1 VFHPGVV
8 AENLAE
14 LPTPDAWRVLSHT
27 DLQRQVEVFEF
38 MERERQ
44 MELVSTLPQPQLL
57 SLIEEMSADDR
68 ADLLRS
74 MEDDQLERLL
84 PLIAQA
90 ERSEIRRL
98 LSYPE
103 SSAGALMTTDY
114 ASLPEELS
122 VRDALAA
129 LHHQAPDRETIYYI
143 YVLDELRHLRG
154 FVSLRKLILARPDL
168 LVREIMDRDVL
179 SVRVTEDQESVAN
192 KMARYDFIAM
202 PVVDDE
208 NRLVGIITHDD
219 VLDVMREEATED
231 AHRMGAVAPLEES
244 YLGTPFHTLAWKRG
258 IWLVLLLVAGF
269 GTSSLLNLYDG
280 VTEKHE
286 WLVWFLP
293 LVLASGGNSGSQ
305 SATLIIRSMS
315 LGELNRSNQNRI
327 IRREVAT
334 GVALGTAM
342 GLLALVFSVQ
352 YVPWTH
358 ALVVGGTIALVVTF
372 GTTNGTLLPIT
383 LKRLGFDPALMSN
396 PLIASL
402 SDALGVLIYYN
413 VALLFLRSM

>member
-1 VFHPGVV
+1 MHDPLLVPELKEMLHDGDEAAMREFCGVFHPGVV

-168 LVREIMDRDVL
+168 LRG
-179 SVRVTEDQESVAN
+179 T
-192 KMARYDFIAM
+192 
-202 PVVDDE
+202 
-208 NRLVGIITHDD
+208 GI
-219 VLDVMREEATED
+219 
-231 AHRMGAVAPLEES
+231 
-244 YLGTPFHTLAWKRG
+244 
-258 IWLVLLLVAGF
+258 
-269 GTSSLLNLYDG
+269 
-280 VTEKHE
+280 
-286 WLVWFLP
+286 
-293 LVLASGGNSGSQ
+293 
-305 SATLIIRSMS
+305 
-315 LGELNRSNQNRI
+315 
-327 IRREVAT
+327 
-334 GVALGTAM
+334 
-342 GLLALVFSVQ
+342 
-352 YVPWTH
+352 
-358 ALVVGGTIALVVTF
+358 
-372 GTTNGTLLPIT
+372 TLLPEPLVKPQKAGT
-383 LKRLGFDPALMSN
+383 ALN
-396 PLIASL
+396 EETRAAVEQTQPQTAG
-402 SDALGVLIYYN
+402 AG
-413 VALLFLRSM
+413 A